1 MIVLNHGI
9 HWQNCGQIVDIDLE
23 NDTTMI
29 KWKTTKKSESVSFE
43 DLQKISIDDK
53 SLRKCKPMDF
63 FLSQPDTKIPSNML
77 MEEEI
82 QNKYYSST
90 NSSKLCAEGAIVNLM
105 NVVNCSDDDMKL
117 FWSIVCDQS
126 MQSVCEKLQVMSV
139 PKIVHKT
146 KSLWILCKKFM
157 FHTTT
162 RMKESSF
169 QNLQNTMNFLSYV
182 KFPVIIAVKATH
194 ACYHHVIVVWK
205 GIIID
210 YESKYTYSLT
220 NESLTQIC
228 SKNTTFHGISRDYG
242 IFLPRRI
249 MNLPENAHIDD
260 WGYTEWCI
268 PKSQIRKYFV

>member
-1 MIVLNHGI
+1 
-9 HWQNCGQIVDIDLE
+9 
-23 NDTTMI
+23 MI
-29 KWKTTKKSESVSFE
+29 KWETTKKSESVCIV

-53 SLRKCKPMDF
+53 SLRKRKLTDF
-63 FLSQPDTKIPSNML
+63 FLPQPDTKIPSTLQSDEYML
-77 MEEEI
+77 MEKEI
-82 QNKYYSST
+82 QSKYYSST

-126 MQSVCEKLQVMSV
+126 MQSVCEKLQVMAV

-146 KSLWILCKKFM
+146 GGGVDSIEKSLWILREKFK

-169 QNLQNTMNFLSYV
+169 QNLQNTMNFISYV
-182 KFPVIIAVKATH
+182 KFSVIIAVKATH

-228 SKNTTFHGISRDYG
+228 GKNTTFHGISRGYG
-242 IFLPRRI
+242 IFPPRRI
-249 MNLPENAHIDD
+249 MNVPENAHIDD

>member
-1 MIVLNHGI
+1 MYLPQFFSIGEDVIVLNHGI
-9 HWQNCGQIVDIDLE
+9 HWQNCGRIVDIDLE

-29 KWKTTKKSESVSFE
+29 KWETTKKSESVSIE
-43 DLQKISIDDK
+43 DLQKISIDNK
-53 SLRKCKPMDF
+53 SLRKRKPMDF
-63 FLSQPDTKIPSNML
+63 FLPQPDTKIPSTLQSDEYML
-77 MEEEI
+77 MEKEI

-139 PKIVHKT
+139 QKNVHKT
-146 KSLWILCKKFM
+146 GGGVDSIEKSLWNLCKKFK

-182 KFPVIIAVKATH
+182 KFPVIISVKATH
-194 ACYHHVIVVWK
+194 ACYHHVIVV
-205 GIIID
+205 
-210 YESKYTYSLT
+210 
-220 NESLTQIC
+220 
-228 SKNTTFHGISRDYG
+228 
-242 IFLPRRI
+242 
-249 MNLPENAHIDD
+249 
-260 WGYTEWCI
+260 
-268 PKSQIRKYFV
+268 

>member
-1 MIVLNHGI
+1 
-9 HWQNCGQIVDIDLE
+9 
-23 NDTTMI
+23 
-29 KWKTTKKSESVSFE
+29 
-43 DLQKISIDDK
+43 
-53 SLRKCKPMDF
+53 
-63 FLSQPDTKIPSNML
+63 
-77 MEEEI
+77 
-82 QNKYYSST
+82 
-90 NSSKLCAEGAIVNLM
+90 M

-139 PKIVHKT
+139 PKIVHET
-146 KSLWILCKKFM
+146 GGEVDSIEKSLWIFCKKFK

-169 QNLQNTMNFLSYV
+169 QNLQNTMNFISYV

-210 YESKYTYSLT
+210 YGSKYTYSLT

-228 SKNTTFHGISRDYG
+228 GKNTTFHGISWGNG
-242 IFLPRRI
+242 IFPPRRI
-249 MNLPENAHIDD
+249 MNLPENAHIGN
-260 WGYTEWCI
+260 WGYT
-268 PKSQIRKYFV
+268 

>member
-1 MIVLNHGI
+1 
-9 HWQNCGQIVDIDLE
+9 
-23 NDTTMI
+23 
-29 KWKTTKKSESVSFE
+29 
-43 DLQKISIDDK
+43 
-53 SLRKCKPMDF
+53 MDF
-63 FLSQPDTKIPSNML
+63 FLPQPDTKIPSTFQSDEYML

-82 QNKYYSST
+82 QNKYYLST
-90 NSSKLCAEGAIVNLM
+90 NSSELCAEGAIVNLM

-182 KFPVIIAVKATH
+182 KFPVIIAVKVTH
-194 ACYHHVIVVWK
+194 A
-205 GIIID
+205 
-210 YESKYTYSLT
+210 
-220 NESLTQIC
+220 
-228 SKNTTFHGISRDYG
+228 
-242 IFLPRRI
+242 
-249 MNLPENAHIDD
+249 
-260 WGYTEWCI
+260 
-268 PKSQIRKYFV
+268 